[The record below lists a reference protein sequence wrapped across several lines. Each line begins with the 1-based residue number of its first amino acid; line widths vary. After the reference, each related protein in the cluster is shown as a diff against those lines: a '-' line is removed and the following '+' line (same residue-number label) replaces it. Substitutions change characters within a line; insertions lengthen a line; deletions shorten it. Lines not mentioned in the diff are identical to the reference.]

1 MLNLA
6 LNIAFVAFGLASV
19 LTLWRLVKGPDTVDR
34 LLALDTMYTNA
45 LGLTVLVGI
54 RVLSEGAQGR
64 SYFYEL
70 AVLIALM
77 GFVGTV
83 AGARFLSRGDA
94 IE

>member
-1 MLNLA
+1 MLAIA
-6 LNIAFVAFGLASV
+6 LNITYVAFSV
-19 LTLWRLVKGPDTVDR
+19 ACLLCLWRLYLGPDMTDR
-34 LLALDTMYTNA
+34 LLALDTLYINA
-45 LGLTVLVGI
+45 MGLAMLVGI
-54 RVLSEGAQGR
+54 SGYLQGSESR

-83 AGARFLSRGDA
+83 AGARFLARGDA